1 VLYDPKT
8 HIMRT
13 DNMNTTIL
21 ELQPKRRQTRR
32 QSNIRSWLRI
42 RISTDNFIELMGLRY
57 KTEGENRLNLWVPA
71 TLFPENTAS
80 VKAKG
85 KRTVKRQAARLKVP
99 EPGQSVQLT
108 ESPVIDLPLFLPI
121 PLPPRKPAEL
131 SQHSSI
137 LDRLDFGGF
146 GSSPYSAS
154 SLGHPSPSAPDIDL
168 TVAENTTC
176 KSPSAS
182 RYHNVAPP
190 IIDLTTEDSSAQAES
205 SAMGAHRHSKHKD
218 GKCKSID
225 TDNDDI
231 IYISD

>member
-1 VLYDPKT
+1 
-8 HIMRT
+8 
-13 DNMNTTIL
+13 
-21 ELQPKRRQTRR
+21 
-32 QSNIRSWLRI
+32 
-42 RISTDNFIELMGLRY
+42 MGLRY

-85 KRTVKRQAARLKVP
+85 KRTAKRQAARSKVP

-131 SQHSSI
+131 SKESSI

-146 GSSPYSAS
+146 EPSPYNAS
-154 SLGHPSPSAPDIDL
+154 SLGHPSPSAPDINL

-176 KSPSAS
+176 KSPSAC

-190 IIDLTTEDSSAQAES
+190 IIDLTAEDSSAQAES
-205 SAMGAHRHSKHKD
+205 SAMGANHHSKRKD
-218 GKCKSID
+218 GKHKGID
-225 TDNDDI
+225 TDNRDDI